1 VTPAATNVSVIGA
14 GLGGLTAALALQR
27 AGRRVKVYERATVLG
42 EAGAGITLSTGA
54 LRGLVSLGLKRE
66 ILAASH
72 PIPEIAFVHFRSGA
86 LLAGKPQSAVRE
98 DFTLEQPRHIHR
110 ADLHAILLTALL
122 RADRHSV
129 VTGKCLTRLDQDD
142 ARVIVGFADGTTLET
157 ELLVAADGARSAIR
171 NAGFKDPPPQFARQI
186 AFRCLIPRE
195 QAAPFMRGIDAMVFV
210 GDSRVFNRYV
220 IRDGTL
226 VNVIGIAK
234 SDSWREEGWN
244 TPATVGEFLEAFE
257 GFHAD
262 VLGLITR
269 APAATLIKWG
279 LFVRPPVRD
288 WSFGRVVL
296 IGDAAH
302 PILPFLGL
310 GAALAIEDGIVLS
323 RALDAAPHRE
333 AAFAAFQNARMERVA
348 HVREAS
354 IRQGEIIQAS
364 NPDKS
369 TLAVSPSQNAAIF
382 AYDPVTVPLY
392 F

>member
-1 VTPAATNVSVIGA
+1 MTPAETTASVIGA

-27 AGRRVKVYERATVLG
+27 AGWGVKVYEQAPILG
-42 EAGAGITLSTGA
+42 EAGAGITVSPGA
-54 LRGLVSLGLKRE
+54 LRALVSLGLERE

-72 PIPEIAFVHFRSGA
+72 PIPEIAFVHFRSRA
-86 LLAGKPQSAVRE
+86 LLAGDFRPAIRE
-98 DFTLEQPRHIHR
+98 DMRREQPRHIHR
-110 ADLHAILLTALL
+110 ADLHAILLKALL
-122 RADRHSV
+122 RADPESV

-142 ARVIVGFADGTTLET
+142 ERVIVSFADGSTLET
-157 ELLVAADGARSAIR
+157 ELLVAADGARSAVR
-171 NAGFKDPPPQFARQI
+171 NAVLKDPPPHFAGQI

-195 QAAPFMRGIDAMVFV
+195 QADPFMRGIGAMVFV

-220 IRDGTL
+220 IRNGTL

-234 SDSWREEGWN
+234 SDRWREEGWN
-244 TPATVGEFLEAFE
+244 TPATVEEFLDVFA
-257 GFHAD
+257 GFHPE
-262 VLGLITR
+262 VLGLIKQ

-288 WSFGRVVL
+288 WSRGRVVL

-310 GAALAIEDGIVLS
+310 GAALAIEDAIVLS
-323 RALDAAPHRE
+323 RALAAAPHPE
-333 AAFAAFQNARMERVA
+333 AAFVAFQNARIERVA

-364 NPDKS
+364 NPDKA
-369 TLAVSPSQNAAIF
+369 TLTASPSQTTAIF
-382 AYDPVTVPLY
+382 DYDPVTAPLHL
-392 F
+392 